1 MKGIIAGGD
10 KQTIAA
16 GEEILAQGGN
26 AIDAAIAAV
35 FASFVAESTMT
46 SIGGGGIAI
55 VGDIRTN
62 KAQVYDFF
70 VDMPSTPPYEGMDFH
85 PVTSDYGPAQDQ
97 LYIGRA
103 SSAVPGIV
111 QGLSQLAEEH
121 GTLPLKSL
129 LAPAIRM
136 AKKGVALSP
145 SQEYVLDFLQ
155 PIFNDSPEVK
165 ANFQKWDGTD
175 WKAGEIN
182 AFPALAND
190 LTQIAEYGAHAF
202 TLGSVAQAIAADQAA
217 NGGLI
222 TLEDLASYKVN
233 TLDPLRISY
242 RDYELLFPAMPS
254 TGGGLIAFA
263 LKLLESVDLGAMEH
277 LGNDHIRAL
286 AEAMRLTNTARPIWD
301 AVPSSEQERIERFLG
316 EEHIRAYQEKLG
328 QILAGAEPP
337 SEPLFPKGP
346 DHTTHISV
354 VDAAGNFVGVTTT
367 AGEFAGYLPA
377 GTGIHMNNMLGEADL
392 HPQGFHKLAAGKRL
406 TTMMSPTVLLKDGA
420 PQMVLGS
427 GGSSR
432 LRSAILQAVVN
443 VIDFKLPLEEAVHRP
458 RIHFGAG
465 TLQLEGGIPDER
477 AAALEQLGYTV
488 NRWEGLNMYF
498 GGTHVVA
505 LIDGEWVAV
514 GDSRRGGAGS
524 VVA

>member
-10 KQTIAA
+10 KQTIAG

-35 FASFVAESTMT
+35 FASFVAESVMT

-55 VGDIRTN
+55 VGDIKTN

-70 VDMPSTPPYEGMDFH
+70 VDMPSTPPHPEMDFH

-111 QGLSQLAEEH
+111 QGLSKLAAEH
-121 GTLPLKSL
+121 GTLPLKTL
-129 LAPAIRM
+129 VAPAIRM
-136 AKKGVALSP
+136 AKNGVELSP

-155 PIFNDSPEVK
+155 PIFNDSPAVK
-165 ANFQKWDGTD
+165 ANFQKRDGTD
-175 WKAGEIN
+175 WKAGEKN
-182 AFPALAND
+182 SFPALAND
-190 LTQIAEYGAHAF
+190 LTQIAEDGAHAF
-202 TLGSVAQAIAADQAA
+202 RQGSVAQAIAADQARY
-217 NGGLI
+217 GGLI
-222 TLEDLASYKVN
+222 TPEDLANYKVRL
-233 TLDPLRISY
+233 LDPIRIPY
-242 RDYELLFPAMPS
+242 REVELLFPAMPS

-263 LKLLESVDLGAMEH
+263 LKLLESVDLGSMEH
-277 LGNDHIRAL
+277 LGTDHIRAL
-286 AEAMRLTNTARPIWD
+286 AEAMRLTNTARPVWD
-301 AVPSSEQERIERFLG
+301 AAPSSEQERIERFLG
-316 EEHIRAYQEKLG
+316 DDHVRAYQEKMG

-337 SEPLFPKGP
+337 SEPLFPKTP
-346 DHTTHISV
+346 NNTTHISV

-367 AGEFAGYLPA
+367 AGEFAGYLPE

-392 HPQGFHKLAAGKRL
+392 HPQGFHKTPPGTRL

-443 VIDFKLPLEEAVHRP
+443 VIDFNLPLEEAVHRP
-458 RIHFGAG
+458 RIHFGKG
-465 TLQLEGGIPDER
+465 ILQLEGGIPEER
-477 AAALEQLGYTV
+477 AAALEKLGYTV
-488 NRWEGLNMYF
+488 NRWEGLTLYF

-514 GDSRRGGAGS
+514 GDRRRGGAGS
-524 VVA
+524 VVV

>member
-35 FASFVAESTMT
+35 FASFVAESVMT
-46 SIGGGGIAI
+46 SIGGGGIAL
-55 VGDIRTN
+55 VGDIKTN
-62 KAQVYDFF
+62 TAKVYDFF
-70 VDMPSTPPYEGMDFH
+70 VNMPSKAPHASMDFH

-103 SSAVPGIV
+103 STAVPGIV
-111 QGLSQLAEEH
+111 QGLCKLSQEH
-121 GTLPLKSL
+121 GTLPLKTL
-129 LAPAIRM
+129 VEPAIRM
-136 AKKGVALSP
+136 AKNGVELSP
-145 SQEYVLDFLQ
+145 SQEYVIDFLQ
-155 PIFNDSPEVK
+155 PIFEDTPEVNAIFK
-165 ANFQKWDGTD
+165 KPDGTD

-182 AFPALAND
+182 TFHELADD
-190 LTQIAEYGAHAF
+190 LTQIAEDGARAF
-202 TLGSVAQAIAADQAA
+202 QTGSVAQAIAADQARY
-217 NGGLI
+217 GGLI
-222 TLEDLASYKVN
+222 TPEDLANYKIRL
-233 TLDPLRISY
+233 LDPIRIPY

-263 LKLLESVDLGAMEH
+263 LKLLESVNLGKMEH
-277 LGNDHIRAL
+277 LGSDHIRVL
-286 AEAMRLTNTARPIWD
+286 AEAMRLTNTARPVWD
-301 AVPSSEQERIERFLG
+301 TVPSSEEERIERFLG
-316 EEHIRAYQEKLG
+316 NDHVRVYQEKLG

-337 SEPLFPKGP
+337 SEPLFPKTP
-346 DHTTHISV
+346 NNTTHISV

-367 AGEFAGYLPA
+367 AGEFSGYLPE

-392 HPQGFHKLAAGKRL
+392 HPQGFHKLAPGERL
-406 TTMMSPTVLLKDGA
+406 TTMMSPTVLLKNGQ

-432 LRSAILQAVVN
+432 LRSAILQAIVN
-443 VIDFKLPLEEAVHRP
+443 VIDFGLPLEEAVHRP

-465 TLQLEGGIPDER
+465 TLQLEGGIPEER
-477 AAALEQLGYTV
+477 AQALEKLGYSI
-488 NRWEGLNMYF
+488 NRWEGLNMFF

-505 LIDGEWVAV
+505 LIDGAWVAV
-514 GDSRRGGAGS
+514 GDRRRGGAGS
-524 VVA
+524 VVK